1 MGRSANTQMVSLSYY
16 YDPNDAEEMKR
27 AKAIAEEWVQVYSEI
42 TGQKPMGGFGGPVVY
57 RLSPTSAKTGMPMLG
72 EYYNLLVK
80 LKRWLD
86 PNRIMNPGK
95 LMDLEPY

>member
-1 MGRSANTQMVSLSYY
+1 LQ
-16 YDPNDAEEMKR
+16 
-27 AKAIAEEWVQVYSEI
+27 
-42 TGQKPMGGFGGPVVY
+42 Y
-57 RLSPTSAKTGMPMLG
+57 RISPTKAKSGMPMLG

-80 LKRWLD
+80 LKRVLD